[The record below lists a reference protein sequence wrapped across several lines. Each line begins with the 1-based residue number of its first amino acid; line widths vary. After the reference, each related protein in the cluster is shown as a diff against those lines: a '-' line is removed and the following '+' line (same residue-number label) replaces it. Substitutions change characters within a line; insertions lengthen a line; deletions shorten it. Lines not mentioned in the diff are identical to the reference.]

1 MTRKASKI
9 LMYVSI
15 SVLAALFAVAGFTQT
30 TLFRKTLR
38 ATLYKLVES
47 NLNASV
53 YFGEIRG
60 NIFTGFSV
68 DTVAMYVNNAS
79 FVEARNVVIS
89 YDPLPL
95 WYKRVS
101 VDSLEIEN
109 PSISLIRFAD
119 GTWNVDLLAKKK
131 SAPDSLPS
139 PWVVALKSF
148 HIKDA
153 HFRLIDSMSQSNSE
167 SPDQST
173 PQTINFSNLELQKIN
188 IELSATLSEQEQS
201 VSVKNIS
208 FVSPREAFTLTK
220 FSGDIHHS
228 PTASEIKNLLVVT
241 PRSHIELS
249 ARAKSVDAL
258 KIKDI
263 AALQFTPVEASISS
277 TIVAA

>member
-1 MTRKASKI
+1 MTPKTSKI

-15 SVLAALFAVAGFTQT
+15 SVLAAVIAAAGFTQT

-79 FVEARNVVIS
+79 FVEARNVVVS

-101 VDSLEIEN
+101 VASLEIEN

-119 GTWNVDLLAKKK
+119 GTWNVDRLHTCRAIGLESSGANVIDRQQQSLA
-131 SAPDSLPS
+131 
-139 PWVVALKSF
+139 
-148 HIKDA
+148 
-153 HFRLIDSMSQSNSE
+153 
-167 SPDQST
+167 
-173 PQTINFSNLELQKIN
+173 TILGLQDYTAGLRQKIFFN
-188 IELSATLSEQEQS
+188 
-201 VSVKNIS
+201 
-208 FVSPREAFTLTK
+208 
-220 FSGDIHHS
+220 
-228 PTASEIKNLLVVT
+228 
-241 PRSHIELS
+241 
-249 ARAKSVDAL
+249 
-258 KIKDI
+258 
-263 AALQFTPVEASISS
+263 
-277 TIVAA
+277 